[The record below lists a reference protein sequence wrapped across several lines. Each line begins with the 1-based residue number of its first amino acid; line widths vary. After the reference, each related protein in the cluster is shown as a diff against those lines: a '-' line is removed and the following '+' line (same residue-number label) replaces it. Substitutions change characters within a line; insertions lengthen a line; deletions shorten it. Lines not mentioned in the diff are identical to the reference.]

1 MRVGFPLE
9 RVFQVPSYFWSVSH
23 RIKGCNKEIL
33 SVIVVGSLAMVFS
46 DGKKLRIGGQKVNKL
61 RRFVP
66 FVREE

>member
-1 MRVGFPLE
+1 
-9 RVFQVPSYFWSVSH
+9 
-23 RIKGCNKEIL
+23 
-33 SVIVVGSLAMVFS
+33 VIVVGSLAMVFS